1 MEKNDPNIK
10 SRPFPKEEPENEK
23 QKDKPK
29 GAFME
34 ALGRIGYSVWIIVMI
49 VGGVLAFLLSLLLV

>member
-10 SRPFPKEEPENEK
+10 SQPLPAKEKANKNQEE
-23 QKDKPK
+23 KPK
-29 GAFME
+29 GSFRE

-49 VGGVLAFLLSLLLV
+49 VGGALAFLLSLLLV